1 MFQPVAKPSSS
12 PWGAIQEAQQPFAGV
27 WQVST
32 ASHGG
37 FYLSA
42 ERREAMP
49 QKYIRASFN
58 GQGRG
63 GWFEED
69 CDWCFVALS
78 FPDEWREWRGERA
91 ERDLEYAQD
100 SLARYY
106 PDLAA

>member
-1 MFQPVAKPSSS
+1 MFNPVNKPTSS
-12 PWGAIQEAQQPFAGV
+12 PWGAIQDAEQVFAGV

-49 QKYIRASFN
+49 QKYIQASFN
-58 GQGRG
+58 GQGRT

-69 CDWCFVALS
+69 CDWSLVCLS
-78 FPDEWREWRGERA
+78 FPEEWREWRGEKA
-91 ERDLEYAQD
+91 DRDFEHARRTLEYYKD
-100 SLARYY
+100 F
-106 PDLAA
+106 AA